1 MRKITVFR
9 VDYVKRTRIP
19 IGEVV
24 ERRSK
29 FRPDN
34 MAGLLLIARKTFSS
48 NSQDAFQIT
57 IDNKLQYSDRGAAA
71 TDVS

>member
-9 VDYVKRTRIP
+9 VDYVKRTRKP

-34 MAGLLLIARKTFSS
+34 MAGLLLIARKTYSS
-48 NSQDAFQIT
+48 SPQDAFQIT
-57 IDNKLQYSDRGAAA
+57 IDNTVQYSERAPAA
-71 TDVS
+71 TDMS